1 MTKPMPAAAPALQVL
16 VVDDE
21 PLARQ
26 RMRTLL
32 ADLQAQVPHQI
43 ADELATATAALARI
57 AHGPGIDV
65 VLLDIHMPGMNGLVL
80 AEALR
85 AQRQPPAVVFV
96 SAHAEH
102 ALKAFELQATDYL
115 TKPVRL
121 ERLRQALQKCEQ
133 LRQLNRAQEADLPM
147 SPDTR
152 SDEPALI
159 VVDRGRTQ
167 RVPLAQVLV
176 LRAEQ
181 KYVTVVTAQ
190 QQLILD
196 ASLTDLEAQHPQW
209 LLRVHRSALVNRRA
223 MRSLHKATTDEGEG
237 WVLQLA
243 GLADAVPVS
252 RRHVADVRQV
262 LGQG

>member
-1 MTKPMPAAAPALQVL
+1 MSNAAPPLQVL
-16 VVDDE
+16 IVDDE

-26 RMRTLL
+26 RMRNLL
-32 ADLQAQVPHQI
+32 ADLQPQLPTVV
-43 ADELATATAALARI
+43 ADELATATAALARL
-57 AHGPGIDV
+57 AQGPAVDV

-80 AEALR
+80 ADALR

-102 ALKAFELQATDYL
+102 ALKAFELQAADYL

-121 ERLRQALQKCEQ
+121 ERLRQALQKCER
-133 LRQLNRAQEADLPM
+133 LAAYSRAQQPEMPASAAMP
-147 SPDTR
+147 
-152 SDEPALI
+152 SDEPAL
-159 VVDRGRTQ
+159 VVTDRGRTQ
-167 RVPLAQVLV
+167 RVPLSQVLV
-176 LRAEQ
+176 LRAEL

-190 QQLILD
+190 AQFILD

-223 MRSLHKATTDEGEG
+223 VRSLHKAATDEGEG
-237 WVLQLA
+237 WVVELA

-252 RRHVADVRQV
+252 RRHAADVRQA
-262 LGQG
+262 LGLA